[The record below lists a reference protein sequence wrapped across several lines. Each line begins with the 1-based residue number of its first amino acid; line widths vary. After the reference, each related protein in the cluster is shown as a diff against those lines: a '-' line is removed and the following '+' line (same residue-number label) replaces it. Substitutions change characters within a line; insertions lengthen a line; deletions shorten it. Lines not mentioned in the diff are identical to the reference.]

1 MRRSQRKTGARR
13 TSRRKRSA
21 AALAAASLALVP
33 FVGGGAVSVPMLL
46 TGEGG
51 PLGATGTL
59 PEQSTLSPDVL
70 AEAGDPLSLARQG
83 IPAGV
88 PIDGLSAGG
97 GTSYPRANSA
107 GIPAA
112 VLAAYYKAERTLAG
126 LSPGCRI
133 DWSLLAGIGK
143 VESGHANG
151 GRVDGG
157 GKTLSAILG
166 PQLNGAGAF
175 AAIGDTDGGLLD
187 GDTAWDRAVGPMQFI
202 PSTWRVYAA
211 DGNGD
216 GVADPHNVF
225 DATVAAGKY
234 LCAGGGDLSDPAQ
247 RARAVF
253 RYNHSDSYVRTV
265 LLWAAL
271 YSRSAVATEGL
282 SGPILASGVTVP
294 GFGVPVGAAGGPGTK
309 KGAPGAPKPPKVTP
323 GKPPASGPPPTTTP
337 PPGSGDPG
345 TTPTTP
351 PPTTPPPTTSPEDPT
366 TTPTD
371 PPPSCEPEEPSP
383 DDPSTEPTE
392 SPAEPPTGQPDE
404 TTPDETTPTEPP
416 PGTCTP

>member
-1 MRRSQRKTGARR
+1 M
-13 TSRRKRSA
+13 
-21 AALAAASLALVP
+21 
-33 FVGGGAVSVPMLL
+33 SVPMLVAED
-46 TGEGG
+46 GGG
-51 PLGATGTL
+51 PLGATGAL
-59 PEQSTLSPDVL
+59 PEQFTLSPEVL

-97 GTSYPRANSA
+97 GTSYPRGNSA

-112 VLAAYYKAERTLAG
+112 VLAAYYKAERTLAW

-133 DWSLLAGIGK
+133 DWSLLAGVGK

-151 GRVDGG
+151 GRIDAA
-157 GKTLSAILG
+157 GKTLSPILG

-175 AAIGDTDGGLLD
+175 AAIGDTDGGALD
-187 GDTAWDRAVGPMQFI
+187 GDAAWDRAVGPMQFI
-202 PSTWRVYAA
+202 PSTWRAYAA

-265 LLWAAL
+265 LSWAAL
-271 YSRSAVATEGL
+271 YSRGAVPTEGM
-282 SGPILASGVTVP
+282 SGPVLASGVTVP
-294 GFGVPVGAAGGPGTK
+294 GFDAPSGAAGGPGGK
-309 KGAPGAPKPPKVTP
+309 KGTPAPKPPKVSP
-323 GKPPASGPPPTTTP
+323 GQPPTSGPPPTTTP
-337 PPGSGDPG
+337 PPSGDPG
-345 TTPTTP
+345 TPTTP
-351 PPTTPPPTTSPEDPT
+351 PPTTPPPTTPPPT
-366 TTPTD
+366 TQPEEPTTPPTD
-371 PPPSCEPEEPSP
+371 PPPGCEPEEPSP
-383 DDPSTEPTE
+383 EDPSTEPAE
-392 SPAEPPTGQPDE
+392 PPAEPSEGQSEDPTS
-404 TTPDETTPTEPP
+404 TEPP
-416 PGTCTP
+416 PETCTP